1 MSDTDTPPPV
11 DEPGGTPP
19 PVDEP
24 EPTGSGRYAL
34 YDLTELRFVGSV
46 VDGKRAANSR
56 DNFAKRKGHDYEVR
70 AV

>member
-1 MSDTDTPPPV
+1 MSDT

-34 YDLTELRFVGSV
+34 YDLTELRFVGRV
-46 VDGKRAANSR
+46 VDGKRAANSP
-56 DNFAKRKGHDYEVR
+56 DNFTKRQGHKYAVREV
-70 AV
+70 